1 MNRFFLCL
9 VEINFYFI
17 TFYLQQTIPVFN
29 CFRTSRLQA
38 ILPVLRTALKTK
50 RFSPGDIQSPSPM
63 FITLRV
69 IQKRRDALLGHFTPP
84 PPFILLNLKWLS
96 IIIIKKVS
104 GHKTRKTFEISINF
118 FQRCAHQYY
127 NYIKNLCNYIF
138 FKNYLVIKNLF

>member
-38 ILPVLRTALKTK
+38 IIPVLRTALKTK

-84 PPFILLNLKWLS
+84 PPFTLLNLKWLS

-104 GHKTRKTFEISINF
+104 GTKLVKLLKSVLTFFSGALISITTISKI
-118 FQRCAHQYY
+118 YVT
-127 NYIKNLCNYIF
+127 IF
-138 FKNYLVIKNLF
+138 FSRITWL